1 MGFMK
6 NYLVW
11 LEENGHVY
19 WNDLFE
25 TYDWNTD
32 PMTNPDLLNKYMASL
47 DPDPEEIDLDATG
60 DYGVLVDDDD
70 LDEVPYDP
78 DFDGD
83 LYVDLF
89 DEDGIT
95 ADAQAMLHDEDTNG
109 DFV

>member
-32 PMTNPDLLNKYMASL
+32 PMTNPDLLNKYMTTL
-47 DPDPEEIDLDATG
+47 DPEYDVDLDATG
-60 DYGVLVDDDD
+60 DYGVVLDDDD
-70 LDEVPYDP
+70 LDEPPYDP
-78 DFDGD
+78 DHDGPD
-83 LYVDLF
+83 YIDLF
-89 DEDGIT
+89 DADGIT
-95 ADAQAMLHDEDTNG
+95 ADAQAMLHEEDTNG

>member
-32 PMTNPDLLNKYMASL
+32 PMTNPDLLNKYMTT
-47 DPDPEEIDLDATG
+47 P
-60 DYGVLVDDDD
+60 
-70 LDEVPYDP
+70 PYDP
-78 DFDGD
+78 DHDGPD
-83 LYVDLF
+83 YIDLF
-89 DEDGIT
+89 DADGIT
-95 ADAQAMLHDEDTNG
+95 ADAQAMLHEEDTNG